1 MSGTDFEKLNIIL
14 AARDREFTR
23 AMERNTRRVEK
34 FSKNSNRG
42 LSATAAKFDLVGRS
56 ARMLG
61 PLLAGVSFGALIAGA
76 QSAVSSLDEIGKTAD
91 RIGITT
97 DALQEL
103 RVVAES
109 AGVTFSETDSALEKF
124 SKGLGEAAMGIGQ
137 GRIALERLNLEGA
150 DLQAM
155 GLDRALGAVADA
167 MANVTDPTERTA
179 LAMQLFGRSG
189 TGMLTLL
196 REGSDGMDKMRE
208 DARALGVVVDEA
220 LIRKAEAA
228 QTQLDLMSRV
238 IKANV
243 STALVELAPLLV
255 STANGLASIA
265 QAMASFR
272 LGFNELPPL
281 LDADGVRALADEYGG
296 LSNELAAAERAKSA
310 FEANADQFGADSP
323 QALAWAERQA
333 AAENTL
339 REAVEARQ
347 AAQARHEGTLA
358 SIGQMGADLADA
370 RERARLLGLSA
381 QERER
386 ERIEAERIAMID
398 RTIAVAGGESHMSAA
413 NIASLH
419 ELADAWAEAET
430 AASSVLN
437 GAGSSGGAGGAA
449 AAKATEAAERFSD
462 YADVLAFVQDRQS
475 GAAVSGDNYAQMLAA
490 INALQE
496 SGALSGEQ
504 YGQAISALG
513 DEFKEVKAAAEELES
528 AATSALVS
536 IFNGS
541 QSAGD
546 AISGLLSKMGDM
558 ALESAFSPA
567 MSSISTSLSSAVGAA
582 FSGMSFEG
590 GGSTGSGPRS
600 GGLDGK
606 GGFMAMV
613 HPNETVIDHTKSRGG
628 GGGAAPNITQVFEV
642 NVQGGGGADPDA
654 ILSALRPAMRAE
666 AAKVFSRTRRER
678 A

>member
-1 MSGTDFEKLNIIL
+1 MSNDFEKLNIIL
-14 AARDREFTR
+14 AARDREFAK

-34 FSKNSNRG
+34 FSRNSNRG
-42 LSATAAKFDLVGRS
+42 LSSTAAKFDLVGRS

-61 PLLAGVSFGALIAGA
+61 PLMAGVSFGALIAGA

-109 AGVTFSETDSALEKF
+109 AGVTFAQTDTALEKF
-124 SKGLGEAAMGIGQ
+124 SKGLGEASLGIGQ
-137 GRIALERLNLEGA
+137 ARIALDRLNLEGA

-155 GLDRALGAVADA
+155 GLDGALGAVADA
-167 MANVTDPTERTA
+167 MADIADPTERTA

-189 TGMLTLL
+189 SGMLTLL
-196 REGSDGMDKMRE
+196 REGSVGMNQMRE

-228 QTQLDLMSRV
+228 QTQLDLMARV

-243 STALVELAPLLV
+243 SVALIELAPLLV
-255 STANGLASIA
+255 STANGMASIA
-265 QAMASFR
+265 QSLSGLS
-272 LGFNELPPL
+272 LGFNPLPEL

-296 LSNELAAAERAKSA
+296 LERELAAAERAKSA
-310 FEANADQFGADSP
+310 FESNANQFGAGSD

-333 AAENTL
+333 EAENTL

-347 AAQARHEGTLA
+347 AAQVRKEATLA

-370 RERARLLGLSA
+370 RERARLLGMSA

-386 ERIEAERIAMID
+386 ERIATERIAMIE
-398 RTIAVAGGESHMSAA
+398 RTMGAAGDDGMSEA
-413 NIASLH
+413 NIAKLH
-419 ELADAWAEAET
+419 ELADAWAKAET
-430 AASSVLN
+430 AASGVLN
-437 GAGSSGGAGGAA
+437 QKDAGGGGAA
-449 AAKATEAAERFSD
+449 ATQAAEAALRFAD
-462 YADVLAFVQDRQS
+462 YAEVLAFVNDQQS

-496 SGALSGEQ
+496 SGALTGVA
-504 YGQAISALG
+504 YADAIGALG
-513 DEFKEVKAAAEELES
+513 NEFSEVKAAAEELEA

-546 AISGLLSKMGDM
+546 AVSGLLSKMGDM
-558 ALESAFSPA
+558 AMQSAFQPV
-567 MSSISTSLSSAVGAA
+567 MSTISTSLSGAA
-582 FSGMSFEG
+582 QSIFSGPSFDG
-590 GGSTGSGPRS
+590 GGYTGAGARS

-606 GGFMAMV
+606 GGFMAML
-613 HPNETVIDHTKSRGG
+613 HPQESVIDHTKSGGGG
-628 GGGAAPNITQVFEV
+628 GGGANITQVFEV
-642 NVQGGGGADPDA
+642 NVQGGAGADPDA

-666 AAKVFSRTRRER
+666 AAKVFSRNRRER
-678 A
+678 V